1 MKITYKEYENG
12 VYYPKL
18 TWPACSTHSIGKY
31 GRLYLDYLKK
41 YRRGTYTTL
50 LTENRLNEYLH
61 QADIE
66 AREMVLKIT
75 EKIAT
80 ARGID
85 EHLKT
90 ADPLRWVQEMNV
102 AKHDAEEIMLQDFY
116 EQIR

>member
-1 MKITYKEYENG
+1 MKIAYTESKNG
-12 VYYPKL
+12 VYYPNL
-18 TWPACSTHSIGKY
+18 TLPTGSTYSIGKY

-61 QADIE
+61 RVDFA

-75 EKIAT
+75 EEIVI
-80 ARGID
+80 ARGIG

-90 ADPLRWVQEMNV
+90 ADPIRWVQEMNNCK
-102 AKHDAEEIMLQDFY
+102 ACAEEIALQDFY

>member
-1 MKITYKEYENG
+1 MKITYTEKGNG
-12 VYYPKL
+12 IYYPNL
-18 TWPACSTHSIGKY
+18 TLPTGTTYSIGKY
-31 GRLYLDYLKK
+31 GRVYLDYLKK

-50 LTENRLNEYLH
+50 LTENRLNEHLH
-61 QADIE
+61 QVDIE

-75 EKIAT
+75 EELAT

-102 AKHDAEEIMLQDFY
+102 AKHDAEEIALQDFY

>member
-1 MKITYKEYENG
+1 MKIAYTESKNG
-12 VYYPKL
+12 LYYPNL
-18 TWPACSTHSIGKY
+18 TLPTGTTYSIGKH
-31 GRLYLDYLKK
+31 GRLYLDYFKRH
-41 YRRGTYTTL
+41 RRGTYTTL

-66 AREMVLKIT
+66 AMEMVLKIT
-75 EKIAT
+75 EKIAI

-90 ADPLRWVQEMNV
+90 ADPIRWAQEMNA
-102 AKHDAEEIMLQDFY
+102 AKHDAEEIVLQDFY